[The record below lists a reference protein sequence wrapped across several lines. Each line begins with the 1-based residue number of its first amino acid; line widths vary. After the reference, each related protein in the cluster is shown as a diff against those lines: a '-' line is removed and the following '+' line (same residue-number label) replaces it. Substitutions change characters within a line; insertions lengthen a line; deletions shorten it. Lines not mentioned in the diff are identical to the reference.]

1 MFEKI
6 RKPGRAKSL
15 FAYIVF
21 GLICLVFV
29 FLGVPIDSISGGGFA
44 AIVNKRVISIADFKQ
59 SLEQTRKNRNSLDPS
74 NNEERQKED
83 QRIVLNQ
90 LIDGELVFQSAQ
102 SSGLDVPDSELKD
115 QIFSFPAFQENGK
128 FKNSL
133 YRSYLNFQR
142 LSAGSFENKVKKWV
156 LSARVE
162 QLFYRIFTVS
172 ELEKERNSEVNQFQ
186 LQFKYVKI
194 ALPSENSSNEFQKW
208 KGLIS
213 FPDQF
218 EKELKAQKLQWIQTP
233 LTSLSRLGE
242 SFPGV
247 DIFSDDFFESILKQ
261 LPRSGLIPKLMVS
274 GNDLVVVRLEK
285 WEANKKSRKKDLIQG
300 LGLLSFPMARMSWL
314 SWLES
319 LREKS
324 RVKINP
330 QII

>member
-44 AIVNKRVISIADFKQ
+44 AIVNKKVISIADFKQ
-59 SLEQTRKNRNSLDPS
+59 SLDQTRKNRNSLDPS
-74 NNEERQKED
+74 NKERQKED

-90 LIDGELVFQSAQ
+90 LIDGELVFQSAK
-102 SSGLDVPDSELKD
+102 SSGLDVPDSELKA
-115 QIFSFPAFQENGK
+115 QIFSFPAFQEKGR

-133 YRSYLNFQR
+133 YRSYLDFQR

-162 QLFYRIFTVS
+162 QLFYRIFAVS
-172 ELEKERNSEVNQFQ
+172 DLEKQRNSELNQFQ
-186 LQFKYVKI
+186 FQFKYVRI
-194 ALPSENSSNEFQKW
+194 ALPSEDSSTEFQKW
-208 KGLIS
+208 KDLIS

-218 EKELKAQKLQWIQTP
+218 EKELKLKKLQWIKAP
-233 LTSLSRLGE
+233 LTGLSRLDE
-242 SFPGV
+242 VLPGAAV
-247 DIFSDDFFESILKQ
+247 FSDELFQNILNQ

-274 GNDLVVVRLEK
+274 GDNLVAIHLEK
-285 WEANKKSRKKDLIQG
+285 LKINKKSRKKDFIP
-300 LGLLSFPMARMSWL
+300 GLLSFPMARMSWL